1 MMRTFS
7 FLALVLAAGVQPALS
22 QTQSAKAF
30 DPVGVYDL
38 DLELHGQVTG
48 AAMTIARDKDGRLT
62 ATLDVHGQ
70 SIAFDQ
76 VKIEDKTVTLEAGT
90 GLSLTLNFQ
99 DRDTLSGRWSR
110 PDDSGVL
117 SGVRRKG

>member
-1 MMRTFS
+1 MLS
-7 FLALVLAAGVQPALS
+7 VL
-22 QTQSAKAF
+22 
-30 DPVGVYDL
+30 
-38 DLELHGQVTG
+38 
-48 AAMTIARDKDGRLT
+48 
-62 ATLDVHGQ
+62 

-76 VKIEDKTVTLEAGT
+76 VKVEDQTVTLEAGT